1 MERNMRYY
9 DQENMVHIKI
19 VYAFMAIN
27 LVQTVLLGLILLN

>member
-1 MERNMRYY
+1 MRYY
-9 DQENMVHIKI
+9 DSHNMVHVKI

>member
-1 MERNMRYY
+1 
-9 DQENMVHIKI
+9 MVHVKI